1 MCEGFWKKKRPG
13 TRWEQGSSGEP
24 EEFFALLFGNKGS
37 YWRQPLRKISVW
49 SFSKELCSVP
59 SVTARKTAP
68 DCNKDLDQVSH
79 NRAKRWLHLRDTE
92 SWRKE
97 HSSGINQWCNTE
109 LLWSGHMAFLSS
121 LSGGGPFCPLCL
133 GEDVLCSSR
142 QETKNHDWGPSGWI

>member
-1 MCEGFWKKKRPG
+1 MCEGFWKEKRPG
-13 TRWEQGSSGEP
+13 TRWEWGSSGEP
-24 EEFFALLFGNKGS
+24 DEFFVLLFGNKGS
-37 YWRQPLRKISVW
+37 YWRQPLRKISFW

-68 DCNKDLDQVSH
+68 DCDKDLDQVSH

-133 GEDVLCSSR
+133 GEDVLCTSR
-142 QETKNHDWGPSGWI
+142 QETKNHDWGPSGWM